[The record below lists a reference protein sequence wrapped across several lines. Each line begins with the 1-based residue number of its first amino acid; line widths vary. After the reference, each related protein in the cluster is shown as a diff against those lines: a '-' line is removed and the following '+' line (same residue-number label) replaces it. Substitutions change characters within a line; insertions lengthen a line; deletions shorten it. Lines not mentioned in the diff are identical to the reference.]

1 MLGPE
6 IAAVVIT
13 EILQF
18 ADDTYIYCKYLM
30 LPIQDRYYLFC
41 LFSHMLQTQ
50 QTNVEQGKVW

>member
-1 MLGPE
+1 MLRPE

-30 LPIQDRYYLFC
+30 LPIQDRY
-41 LFSHMLQTQ
+41 
-50 QTNVEQGKVW
+50 